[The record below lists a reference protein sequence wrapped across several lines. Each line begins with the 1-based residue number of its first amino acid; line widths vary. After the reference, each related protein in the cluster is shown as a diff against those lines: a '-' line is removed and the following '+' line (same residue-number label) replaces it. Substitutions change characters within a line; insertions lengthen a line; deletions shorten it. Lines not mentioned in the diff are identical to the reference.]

1 MKNNSNFGAIDHF
14 RIIAAALVVV
24 IHTADIPFLGETGN
38 LLLSNVIAR
47 VAVPF
52 FFAVTGFFTDFTS
65 ETAIKKLLAKT
76 ALMYAAAT
84 AVYLPYGSYSVSMKQ
99 ILFDGTFYHLWYFPA
114 LGIGALTVFALKKL
128 PNAALPIASALY
140 AFGLCGDTYQTLARS
155 FEPLRK
161 TLDLCSNVFSFTR
174 NGIFFAPLFL
184 LIGSVIGNKLRRD
197 RNENRRTIS
206 VFISALCF
214 ALSLIL
220 LAVERFSLNGIIVGP
235 RDSMYI
241 SLIPCTVFL
250 MLTLGA
256 IRTSPRPALRRISLW
271 IYVIHPVILDL
282 TARISNSLSAS
293 GTFNADAWHAVRAAS
308 ISLITAAVIG
318 IIPAIKNRME
328 KSRFGVSVQPE

>member
-24 IHTADIPFLGETGN
+24 IHTADIPFLGEMGN

-128 PNAALPIASALY
+128 PNAAALPIASALY

-184 LIGSVIGNKLRRD
+184 LIGSVIGNKLCRD

-214 ALSLIL
+214 AL
-220 LAVERFSLNGIIVGP
+220 
-235 RDSMYI
+235 